1 MSPVRDE
8 QATAM
13 TLVLV
18 RHGESTW
25 NELKVVQGQ
34 TDGARLTDLGRA
46 QALDA
51 ARSVEGQTFD
61 ALYSSDLGRATET
74 AAVFAEVLGLSVTA
88 TEALRER
95 CFGVRE
101 GRSIEE
107 LTPAV
112 TGIGGGVVVDATARP
127 QDGESLDDLQRRV
140 GAFIEQLRHPDGSR
154 RVLLV
159 THGGTIRAIRAYC
172 AGTAMDGLEWDV
184 VANASVWTVDVASR

>member
-1 MSPVRDE
+1 MGPVQDE
-8 QATAM
+8 QAAAM

-25 NELKVVQGQ
+25 NEMKVVQGQ
-34 TDGARLTDLGRA
+34 TEGARLTDLGRT

-51 ARSVEGQTFD
+51 ARSLVGQRFD

-74 AAVFAEVLGLSVTA
+74 AAVFAEFLGLPVTT

-101 GRSIEE
+101 GRSTTE
-107 LTPAV
+107 LTSPV
-112 TGIGGGVVVDATARP
+112 TGIDDGVVVDPTARP
-127 QDGESLDDLQRRV
+127 QGGESLDDLHSRV
-140 GAFIEQLRHPDGSR
+140 GALVEQLRDEDEPG

-159 THGGTIRAIRAYC
+159 THGGTIRALRAYC
-172 AGTAMDGLEWDV
+172 AGRSMDGLEWDV
-184 VANASVWTVDVASR
+184 VGNASVWTVNVERH

>member
-1 MSPVRDE
+1 
-8 QATAM
+8 M

-25 NELKVVQGQ
+25 NELRVVQGQ
-34 TDGARLTDLGRA
+34 TDGATLTDLGRA

-51 ARSVEGQTFD
+51 ARSLDGYSFD
-61 ALYSSDLGRATET
+61 ALFSSDLARATET
-74 AAVFAEVLGLSVTA
+74 AAVFAEVLGLPCTA

-101 GRSIEE
+101 GRSITE
-107 LTPAV
+107 LTPRV
-112 TGIGGGVVVDATARP
+112 TGISDGVVVDATARP
-127 QDGESLDDLQRRV
+127 QGGDGRP
-140 GAFIEQLRHPDGSR
+140 H

-172 AGTAMDGLEWDV
+172 AGEKMNGLEWDV
-184 VANASVWTVDVASR
+184 VANASVWTVSVAGR

>member
-1 MSPVRDE
+1 VGPVQDE
-8 QATAM
+8 QATPM

-25 NELKVVQGQ
+25 NELRVVQGQ
-34 TDGARLTDLGRA
+34 TDGATLTDLGRA

-51 ARSVEGQTFD
+51 ARSLDGYSFD
-61 ALYSSDLGRATET
+61 ALFSSDLARATET
-74 AAVFAEVLGLSVTA
+74 AAVFAEVLGLPCTA

-101 GRSIEE
+101 GRSITE
-107 LTPAV
+107 LTPRV
-112 TGIGGGVVVDATARP
+112 TGISDGVVVDATARP
-127 QDGESLDDLQRRV
+127 QGGESLDDLHRRA
-140 GAFIEQLRHPDGSR
+140 GAFVEWLRDEGRPH

-172 AGTAMDGLEWDV
+172 AGEKMNGLEWDV
-184 VANASVWTVDVASR
+184 VANASVWTVSVAGR